1 MISVTSCMMS
11 KEYIWI
17 FIVFLSVFRKVLMSL
32 DAGFYNCEI
41 FVIKLLTAGGFL
53 VMALLSILKIIHWT
67 QSLLKA

>member
-1 MISVTSCMMS
+1 
-11 KEYIWI
+11 
-17 FIVFLSVFRKVLMSL
+17 MSL